1 MLAERS
7 AYKTPW
13 ELQREEALREEQERI
28 LARKRQR
35 EQARQERNAV
45 IRKCLSMTILLVMG
59 TYAAV
64 VFRSEAYAMAGRQL
78 VTMKQEEKALRS
90 KNEELKI
97 EVEELKGPTR
107 IIRLAEQR
115 LGMSVARNNIYVQGL

>member
-13 ELQREEALREEQERI
+13 ELQREEALREEQERL
-28 LARKRQR
+28 LARKRQK
-35 EQARQERNAV
+35 EQEKQARNAV
-45 IRKCLSMTILLVMG
+45 IRKCLSLTIMVIMS
-59 TYAAV
+59 TYAAI
-64 VFRSEAYAMAGRQL
+64 VFRSEAYASAGHQL
-78 VTMKQEEKALRS
+78 VTMKQEEKMLRS

-115 LGMSVARNNIYVQGL
+115 LGMSVARSNIYVQKL

>member
-1 MLAERS
+1 MAAIDYS
-7 AYKTPW
+7 YKAPW

-28 LARKRQR
+28 QERKRIK
-35 EQARQERNAV
+35 EQERQERMAV
-45 IRKCLSMTILLVMG
+45 VRKYVSLTLMVIMG
-59 TYAAV
+59 TYAAI
-64 VFRSEAYAMAGRQL
+64 VFRSEAYASIGHQL
-78 VTMKQEEKALRS
+78 VTMKQEEKLLRS

-115 LGMSVARNNIYVQGL
+115 LGMSVARSNIYVQGL

>member
-1 MLAERS
+1 MLARDYS
-7 AYKTPW
+7 YKTPW

-28 LARKRQR
+28 RKRKILK
-35 EQARQERNAV
+35 EQERQERMAT
-45 IRKCLSMTILLVMG
+45 IRKYVSLTVMVVVG
-59 TYAAV
+59 TYAAI
-64 VFRSEAYAMAGRQL
+64 VFRSEAYATVGHQL
-78 VTMKQEEKALRS
+78 VTMKQEEKLLRS

-115 LGMSVARNNIYVQGL
+115 LGMSVARSNIYVQGL